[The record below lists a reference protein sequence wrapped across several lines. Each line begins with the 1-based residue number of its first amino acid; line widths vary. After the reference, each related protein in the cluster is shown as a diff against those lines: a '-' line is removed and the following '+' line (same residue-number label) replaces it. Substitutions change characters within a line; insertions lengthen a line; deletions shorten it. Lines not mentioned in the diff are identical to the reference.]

1 MAVSLTKIKSFFKG
15 VSVPSKPKAQLPTKE
30 GDKYAP
36 LPFSPYFDTT
46 NLRASG
52 DIPTVIQNAQ
62 KYDPDFSQAIW
73 AVTRFA
79 STKIDIIFKNDKG
92 EFDAEKSRQL
102 KTLMDNIWLSSVNEP
117 DLNELSDN
125 IIMELFMQ
133 GGLGLEVVLDNF
145 KLPTRYVLVPSKE
158 IKWRKKNGIYS
169 PFQEAMG
176 KETNLNIPTFF
187 FVNTDRR
194 PDQAVADSPLLSA
207 VQAVTFKQ
215 AVIADI
221 QRVIRRAGYPRH
233 KVTILEEVMRKNAPA
248 DIRMD
253 PAKVSKWLIEQKE
266 SIARELAKLNP
277 EDALVIFDS
286 IEIDY
291 LSTQGS
297 MTVDFRPIV
306 TILDSQLTSALKVL
320 PSILGKYAQGGGSQ
334 NIASVEAMTFVNTL
348 SFLQERCDKL
358 LGQAMTISARLMGMR
373 GYVEVKHRPINLRPD
388 LELEP
393 QKLAKQNR
401 ILQLQSFG
409 HITDSE
415 AALELGI
422 LHLPKEELS
431 GTLFLDGGPS
441 TDTENI
447 SPNEDPLGRSVTG
460 GAGAGDTRGNESSS

>member
-1 MAVSLTKIKSFFKG
+1 MALPLSKVKAFFKG
-15 VSVPSKPKAQLPTKE
+15 TSVPSKPKAQMGVKE
-30 GDKYAP
+30 GDLYAP
-36 LPFSPYFDTT
+36 IPFNPYFDATR
-46 NLRASG
+46 LRNSG

-62 KYDPDFSQAIW
+62 SYDPDFSQAIW

-79 STKIDIIFKNDKG
+79 STKINMIFKNDKG

-102 KTLMDNIWLSSVNEP
+102 KTLMDNIWLTSVNEP
-117 DLNELSDN
+117 DLNELADN

-133 GGLGLEVVLDNF
+133 GGLGLEVILDKY
-145 KLPTRYVLVPSKE
+145 KLPTKYITVASKS
-158 IKWRKKNGIYS
+158 IKWRKKNGSYR
-169 PFQEAMG
+169 PFQESMG
-176 KETNLNIPTFF
+176 KEINLDIPTFF
-187 FVNTDRR
+187 FINTDRR

-215 AVIADI
+215 NVINDI

-233 KVTILEEVMRKNAPA
+233 KVTILEEVLRKNSPP

-253 PAKVSKWLIEQKE
+253 PNKLSAWLTKQKKL
-266 SIARELAKLNP
+266 IASELSKLNP
-277 EDALVIFDS
+277 EDAIVIFDS
-286 IEIDY
+286 IEIEY

-306 TILDSQLTSALKVL
+306 EILDSQLTSALKVL
-320 PSILGKYAQGGGSQ
+320 PSILGKNTGSQ

-348 SFLQERCDKL
+348 TFLQERCDKVL
-358 LGQAMTISARLMGMR
+358 SQVFTFTARLLGMR
-373 GYVEVKHRPINLRPD
+373 GYVEIKHDPIDLRPQ

-422 LHLPKEELS
+422 LHLPKEELY
-431 GTLFLDGGPS
+431 GTNFLGGGPS
-441 TDTENI
+441 ADTENI
-447 SPNEDPLGRSVTG
+447 SPNSDPLGRSITG
-460 GAGAGDTRGNESSS
+460 GDGAGDTRGNESSS